1 MEKNGL
7 TRKKFIK
14 KTLRTGAV
22 IGGGAALGY
31 GGVKLWSALS
41 NGTNEN
47 SAGYGPKPNFTTSKK
62 QLPNIVIIHTDDL
75 GYGDLGCYGAKSV
88 ATPNIDRLA
97 RQGMRFTDF
106 YSCNALCSPSR
117 CGLLTGRYPQRV
129 GMHWVLWME
138 DLPFFAKMVRKA
150 APLLNKIGAS
160 DVGAPS
166 ETKGLPPGEITI
178 AEALQAVGYKTGC
191 IGKWHQGDF
200 RFLPEYN
207 PVNHGFDHFYGM
219 PWDHEETPC
228 PLYHN
233 KKLIKEDWD
242 DLSEIHQVLADGA
255 CDFINNAGNGP
266 FFLYYAPPDPHIPL
280 HPSKKFKG
288 KSRGGLYGDVVEEL
302 DANVGQVL
310 RCLKKNGYESNTLV
324 IFASDNGPWYH
335 GSTGGQRG
343 RKGQSYEGGFN
354 VPMIARW
361 PGKIKAGSVCSEP
374 SINLDL
380 LPTCLSIAG
389 INLPGDRIIDGEN
402 IAGLLTGKVKK
413 SPHDALYFYH
423 HDQLEG
429 IRVGKWKY
437 YTNISTYTYPVPVDK
452 NHFAKGYPAP
462 WLYNLEL
469 DPTESYSLT
478 ESHPEIVKEMESK
491 IQSWN
496 KAMKKNPRGLL

>member
-1 MEKNGL
+1 M
-7 TRKKFIK
+7 
-14 KTLRTGAV
+14 
-22 IGGGAALGY
+22 
-31 GGVKLWSALS
+31 
-41 NGTNEN
+41 
-47 SAGYGPKPNFTTSKK
+47 
-62 QLPNIVIIHTDDL
+62 
-75 GYGDLGCYGAKSV
+75 
-88 ATPNIDRLA
+88 
-97 RQGMRFTDF
+97 
-106 YSCNALCSPSR
+106 
-117 CGLLTGRYPQRV
+117 TGRYPQRV

-138 DLPFFAKMVRKA
+138 DLPFFAKMIRRA

-160 DVGAPS
+160 DVGAAS
-166 ETKGLPPGEITI
+166 ETKGLPPDEITI
-178 AEALQAVGYKTGC
+178 AEALQCAGYRTGC
-191 IGKWHQGDF
+191 IGKWHLGDF

-207 PVNHGFDHFYGM
+207 PVNNGFDHFYGL

-233 KKLIKEDWD
+233 KKLIKEKWD
-242 DLSEIHQVLADGA
+242 DLSDIHQVLADGA
-255 CDFINNAGNGP
+255 CDFINNTGNKP

-288 KSRGGLYGDVVEEL
+288 KSNGGLYGDVVEEL

-310 RCLKKNGYESNTLV
+310 RCLKKNGLESNTLV
-324 IFASDNGPWYH
+324 IFTSDNGPWYH

-361 PGKIKAGSVCSEP
+361 PGKIKPQSVCSEP

-380 LPTCLSIAG
+380 FPTCLSAAG
-389 INLPGDRIIDGEN
+389 IDLPDDRLIDGKN
-402 IAGLLTGKVKK
+402 ILGLLSEKVKK

-423 HDQLEG
+423 HDKLEG
-429 IRVGKWKY
+429 IRAGKWKY

-462 WLYNLEL
+462 WLYDLEL

-478 ESHPEIVKEMESK
+478 ESRPEVVREMETK
-491 IQSWN
+491 IESWN
-496 KAMKKNPRGLL
+496 RMMKKNPRGRL